1 MLASSVRETLK
12 PILGP
17 STQLGFVVR
26 DLDAALDHWTGVLGI
41 GPFLHFDKGTGRPPA
56 ASFYRGQEVVV
67 ETRLAFGYIGD
78 VQIELIE
85 QVNDAPS
92 PYRDFIASGHEG
104 LQHLGYWA
112 YDFDDACRRVEAAG
126 YEREFVIP
134 IAGQPQPIIYYRSSS
149 VLGPMLEIVPA
160 RWQRVRQAV
169 FDRVSTWSG
178 PDPLIRYGAYG
189 EFLAEANISF
199 D

>member
-1 MLASSVRETLK
+1 MFVGVHERQLDERGRVALPSQFRGDLGDHCYLFLGDDGCVTVRSEE
-12 PILGP
+12 
-17 STQLGFVVR
+17 SFQTQ
-26 DLDAALDHWTGVLGI
+26 AL
-41 GPFLHFDKGTGRPPA
+41 
-56 ASFYRGQEVVV
+56 
-67 ETRLAFGYIGD
+67 
-78 VQIELIE
+78 ELIE

-92 PYRDFIASGHEG
+92 PNRDFIASGCEG

-112 YDFDDACRRVEAAG
+112 YDFDEACRRVEAAG

-134 IAGQPQPIIYYRSSS
+134 IAGQPQPIIYYRSRS

-169 FDRVSTWSG
+169 FDRISTWTG
-178 PDPLIRYGAYG
+178 PGSLIRYGAYG
-189 EFLAEANISF
+189 EFLAEAKISF